1 MMKAGPGDQGESAG
15 IVQGKAVIAMETTHY
30 NSIKRE
36 GKNVKFIVLPVTV
49 FMFYTYIS
57 MKSHHTKGS
66 GRFSRDEAGRGR
78 GTGFARESS
87 FPPSSSKDQM
97 KKPSKIFGVSAQMG
111 EQLTHEESFQ
121 PVNIRDVTERVTPLG
136 WAERHHLGWL

>member
-15 IVQGKAVIAMETTHY
+15 ILQGNAVIAMETTHY

-57 MKSHHTKGS
+57 MNSHHTKGS
-66 GRFSRDEAGRGR
+66 GRFSRDEAGKG
-78 GTGFARESS
+78 GLLA
-87 FPPSSSKDQM
+87 
-97 KKPSKIFGVSAQMG
+97 KPSG
-111 EQLTHEESFQ
+111 
-121 PVNIRDVTERVTPLG
+121 PLG
-136 WAERHHLGWL
+136 TSLAGKLCFWANLTMGHISFM